1 MRYIVFLF
9 LLLYSCNSD
18 FKKYQDVGK
27 FRLYELQCNNK
38 YYLSL
43 ENCNCKNLPKN
54 YFVPIGDTND
64 HFFSIYIKESNDKL
78 QVNSLYEG
86 FKTYGVV
93 KDKVDFIIYT
103 DNSRFID
110 NIKKENYKI
119 LQGYSNGTMT
129 P

>member
-1 MRYIVFLF
+1 M
-9 LLLYSCNSD
+9 
-18 FKKYQDVGK
+18 
-27 FRLYELQCNNK
+27 
-38 YYLSL
+38 
-43 ENCNCKNLPKN
+43 
-54 YFVPIGDTND
+54 
-64 HFFSIYIKESNDKL
+64 
-78 QVNSLYEG
+78 YEG